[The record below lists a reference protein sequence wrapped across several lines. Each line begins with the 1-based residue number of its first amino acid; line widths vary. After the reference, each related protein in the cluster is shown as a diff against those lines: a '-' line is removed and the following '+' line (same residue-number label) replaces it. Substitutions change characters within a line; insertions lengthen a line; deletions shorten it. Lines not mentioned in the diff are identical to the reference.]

1 MKVSTVAAGMI
12 CATALGGVTGCVT
25 ATAGPPRGANPVLAM
40 AVPDRIGPSAP
51 SAAPASPPVLVVQAP
66 PGEDRVEYTGP
77 PPITRAPPPRTREGE
92 DRVEYI
98 GPPQLTQAPPPP
110 PRPPVITAVQWSRRP
125 EMQAGDYPVQAL
137 QLGLSGRVVVRCTAR
152 SDGAP
157 VNCRVASEDP
167 VGYGFGEAAVRI
179 VERGRLTPL
188 TIDGAATNA
197 TFQVTIPFTLSE

>member
-1 MKVSTVAAGMI
+1 MTSLQLTAGMI
-12 CATALGGVTGCVT
+12 LATGLAGVAGCATAT
-25 ATAGPPRGANPVLAM
+25 AEPPRGANPASALPVLARSSTPEG
-40 AVPDRIGPSAP
+40 VPVPPPVLIVQ
-51 SAAPASPPVLVVQAP
+51 AAPA
-66 PGEDRVEYTGP
+66 EDRVEYTGP
-77 PPITRAPPPRTREGE
+77 PPITRAPPPQTREGQ

-98 GPPQLTQAPPPP
+98 GPPQITQAPPPP
-110 PRPPVITAVQWSRRP
+110 PRPPVIRTVQWSRRP
-125 EMQAGDYPVQAL
+125 EIQAGDYPAQAL

-157 VNCRVASEDP
+157 VNCRVVSEDP

-179 VERGRLTPL
+179 VERGRLAPL

>member
-12 CATALGGVTGCVT
+12 CATALGGVTGCVS

-40 AVPDRIGPSAP
+40 AVPDRVGPSAP
-51 SAAPASPPVLVVQAP
+51 SAAPASPPVLVVEAEP
-66 PGEDRVEYTGP
+66 
-77 PPITRAPPPRTREGE
+77 GE

-98 GPPQLTQAPPPP
+98 GPPQITRAPPPP

-125 EMQAGDYPVQAL
+125 AIQAGDYPVQAL

-157 VNCRVASEDP
+157 VNCQVVSEDP
-167 VGYGFGEAAVRI
+167 AGYGFGEAAVRI
-179 VERGRLTPL
+179 VERGRLAPL